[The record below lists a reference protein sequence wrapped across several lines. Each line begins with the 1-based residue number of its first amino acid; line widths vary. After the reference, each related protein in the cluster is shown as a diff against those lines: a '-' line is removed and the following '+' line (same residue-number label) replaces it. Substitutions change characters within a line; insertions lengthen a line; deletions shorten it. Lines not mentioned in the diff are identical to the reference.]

1 MPLEAWLFALSAAFI
16 FGLALNATQIG
27 LRHLPAAL
35 GSVVSI
41 PTACV
46 MFWLSSP
53 WTADFTG
60 WRTDAVL
67 LFALIGLFYPALIT
81 IITFEATRKL
91 GPNITASLG
100 NLASIV
106 AVGLGVLWLGEVLA
120 LQQLAGIAVII
131 LGATLLTT
139 GRSVTGPSW
148 PLWALALPLTASF
161 LRGLGQP
168 LFKIGFSW
176 WHNPR
181 VATLICYACSATV
194 VITVGLW
201 RTRGTDA
208 RFSPKGVAWFML
220 IGVGNGI
227 ATWCGIEAVSRG
239 PVSMV
244 APVVASYPLF
254 TLVIGMVM
262 FRRVKVSLAQ
272 AAGVALTVGGVMML
286 LIG

>member
-1 MPLEAWLFALSAAFI
+1 MPLEAWLFALTAAFI

-41 PTACV
+41 PTACA
-46 MFWLSSP
+46 MFWLSAP
-53 WTADFTG
+53 WTADFSG
-60 WRTDAVL
+60 WRTDAAL
-67 LFALIGLFYPALIT
+67 LFALVGLFYPALIT
-81 IITFEATRKL
+81 ILTFEASRRL
-91 GPNITASLG
+91 GANITASLG
-100 NLASIV
+100 NLASVV
-106 AVGLGVLWLGEVLA
+106 AVALGVLWLGEVLA
-120 LQQLAGIAVII
+120 VSQLAGVAVII
-131 LGATLLTT
+131 GGATLLTVNR
-139 GRSVTGPSW
+139 GAAGADW
-148 PLWALALPLTASF
+148 PLWALALPLTASL
-161 LRGLGQP
+161 LRGVGQP

-176 WHNPR
+176 WPNPR

-220 IGVGNGI
+220 IGIGNGI

-254 TLVIGMVM
+254 TLAIGMVM
-262 FRRVKVSLAQ
+262 LRRVKVTGLQ
-272 AAGVALTVGGVMML
+272 AAGVVLTVGGVMML
-286 LIG
+286 LLN

>member
-1 MPLEAWLFALSAAFI
+1 MQLEAWLFALSAAFI

-53 WTADFTG
+53 WTADFSG
-60 WRTDAVL
+60 WRTDAVAM
-67 LFALIGLFYPALIT
+67 FALIGMFYPALIT
-81 IITFEATRKL
+81 IITFEATKKL

-100 NLASIV
+100 
-106 AVGLGVLWLGEVLA
+106 VLWLGEVLA
-120 LQQLAGIAVII
+120 MRQLAGIAVII
-131 LGATLLTT
+131 LGATMLTS
-139 GRSVTGPSW
+139 GRSAAGANW

-254 TLVIGMVM
+254 TLLIGMVM
-262 FRRVKVSLAQ
+262 FRRARVSPAQ